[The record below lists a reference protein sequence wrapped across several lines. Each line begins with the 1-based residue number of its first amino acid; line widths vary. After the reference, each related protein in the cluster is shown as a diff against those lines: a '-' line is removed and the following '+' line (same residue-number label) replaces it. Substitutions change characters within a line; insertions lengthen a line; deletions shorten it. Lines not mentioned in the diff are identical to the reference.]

1 MGIQKKEKL
10 NIWPLLSMNYFFNF
24 KKSYSMMTKKSETVV
39 VVCGREAHGGG
50 DRCILMAD
58 ARCCTAETNTTL

>member
-1 MGIQKKEKL
+1 
-10 NIWPLLSMNYFFNF
+10 MNYFFNF